1 MGLKGIMHI
10 AGMSGLH
17 KVIAQTKT
25 GFVAESLADKKRFA
39 VSSTQ
44 RVSMLEDISIFTTG
58 EDIKLEEVFKKMKS
72 MDQSTLALDKDAD
85 GSTTMNY
92 FVKILPDYDKDRV
105 YASDIKK
112 VVKWYA
118 LVHDLLT
125 DDEVKPADVVET
137 KEEQVASSETEAAPA
152 PRKKAAKSKKKE
164 E

>member
-1 MGLKGIMHI
+1 MSLKGIMHI

-39 VSSTQ
+39 VTSTQ

-58 EDIKLEEVFKKMKS
+58 EDVKLEEVFKKMKA
-72 MDQSTLALDKDAD
+72 MDQNTLALDKDAD
-85 GSTTMNY
+85 GATTMNY
-92 FVKILPDYDKDRV
+92 FSKVLPDFDKDRV

-112 VVKWYA
+112 IAKWYG
-118 LVHDLLT
+118 LVKEMLT
-125 DDEVKPADVVET
+125 DDESKNEEAVEA
-137 KEEQVASSETEAAPA
+137 KEEVTNESTPA
-152 PRKKAAKSKKKE
+152 KKKATKSKKKE

>member
-1 MGLKGIMHI
+1 MSLKGIMHI

-39 VSSTQ
+39 VTSTQ

-58 EDIKLEEVFKKMKS
+58 EDVKLEEVFKKMKA
-72 MDQSTLALDKDAD
+72 MDQNTLALDKDAD

-92 FVKILPDYDKDRV
+92 FSKVLPDFDKDRV

-112 VVKWYA
+112 IAKWYG
-118 LVHDLLT
+118 LVKEMLT
-125 DDEVKPADVVET
+125 DDESKNEEAIEA
-137 KEEQVASSETEAAPA
+137 KEEVTNESTPA
-152 PRKKAAKSKKKE
+152 KKKATKSKKKE

>member
-1 MGLKGIMHI
+1 MSLKGIMHI

-39 VSSTQ
+39 VTSTQ

-58 EDIKLEEVFKKMKS
+58 EDVKLEEVFKKMKA
-72 MDQSTLALDKDAD
+72 MDQNTLALDKDAD
-85 GSTTMNY
+85 GATTMNY
-92 FVKILPDYDKDRV
+92 FSKVLPDFDKDRV

-112 VVKWYA
+112 IAKWYG
-118 LVHDLLT
+118 LVKEMLT
-125 DDEVKPADVVET
+125 DDESKNEEAIEA
-137 KEEQVASSETEAAPA
+137 KEEVTNESTPA
-152 PRKKAAKSKKKE
+152 KKKATKSKKKE